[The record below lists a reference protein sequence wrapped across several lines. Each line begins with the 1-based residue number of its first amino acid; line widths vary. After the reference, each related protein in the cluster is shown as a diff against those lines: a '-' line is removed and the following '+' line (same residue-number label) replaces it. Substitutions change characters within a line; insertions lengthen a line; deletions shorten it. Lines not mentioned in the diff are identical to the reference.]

1 MSIPTSKLKAWK
13 KPGADDSATTTNN
26 RVKNVLNSEDS
37 ILQEKGK
44 SFDVYLQ
51 GSYKN
56 STNIYADSDVDLVVQ
71 LNSTWRSNTA
81 RLSQSQKSAYDDA
94 YVDATYTLE
103 DFHEDVVSTLRD
115 YYGWSSV
122 DVEDRALV
130 LESGSLPLTA
140 DIVVCQQYRKYK
152 QFSSKSDQDY
162 YAGIVFW
169 DQSTDEK
176 IISYPKIHYENG
188 ADKNDSVYGRYRETI
203 RIFKNA
209 RSYLAQKDEI
219 SEDLA
224 PSYCIECLLYNVPNS
239 KFEHDLQDRYT
250 EIVDWLVEAN
260 LSSFDCQN
268 EIQDLFG
275 AKSTQWSEDDA
286 NEFIQQLVSL
296 WNNWYDY

>member
-1 MSIPTSKLKAWK
+1 MSIPTSKLETWK

-26 RVKNVLNSEDS
+26 RVKNVLNSDDS
-37 ILQEKGK
+37 VLQEKGK

-81 RLSQSQKSAYDDA
+81 RLSQSQKSAYNDA
-94 YVDATYTLE
+94 YVDATYTWE

-115 YYGWSSV
+115 NYGWSSV

-130 LESGSLPLTA
+130 LDSDSLPLTA

-152 QFSSKSDQDY
+152 RFNSKSDQDY
-162 YAGIVFW
+162 YEGIVFW
-169 DQSTDEK
+169 DLSTDEK
-176 IISYPKIHYENG
+176 IISYPKIHYKNG
-188 ADKNDSVYGRYRETI
+188 VDKNDSVYGRYRETI

-209 RSYLAQKDEI
+209 RSYLAEKDEI

-224 PSYCIECLLYNVPNS
+224 PSYCIECLLYNVPDS